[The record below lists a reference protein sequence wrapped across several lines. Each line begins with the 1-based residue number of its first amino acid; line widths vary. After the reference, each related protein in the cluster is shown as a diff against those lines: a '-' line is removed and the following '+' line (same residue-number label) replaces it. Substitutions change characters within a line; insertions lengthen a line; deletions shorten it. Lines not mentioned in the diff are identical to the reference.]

1 MARITLVEYAERLGK
16 SRATV
21 YMKYRKGG
29 LKTARKEGIDI
40 WIDEDEPYTDDRVKT
55 GRYFGWRNVLGKH
68 AEVACKPS
76 EDGAKATAA
85 STKREGQSQK
95 SKTNVKESQ
104 MSIVKDGKTL

>member
-40 WIDEDEPYTDDRVKT
+40 WIDENEPYTDDRVKT
-55 GRYFGWRNVLGKH
+55 GRFFGWRKGLAKNAAAKNENESNVLVDE
-68 AEVACKPS
+68 AS
-76 EDGAKATAA
+76 A
-85 STKREGQSQK
+85 STQRD
-95 SKTNVKESQ
+95 
-104 MSIVKDGKTL
+104 KDKG